1 MTSQKTF
8 DQMNAREKTEFLGF
22 RSYSE
27 REQKIREKMF
37 TQRGS
42 DLTIHFLK
50 TLLAQEELMI
60 ARDLSEQQR
69 EKYYVEIINNMYD
82 YAVNN
87 DYTMYDLES
96 VARNLQDLGTQAE
109 RMLNFAVGEPWKL
122 SYALTG
128 ENKLEYVP
136 LKKIMDLTKVAKDVF
151 PKDAIVDD
159 VVEELKTVDSAE
171 LDKLNP
177 TV

>member
-1 MTSQKTF
+1 MTPQKPF

-27 REQKIREKMF
+27 REQKEREKMF

-42 DLTIHFLK
+42 ELTVLFLKKLLEQEDIMISRDLT
-50 TLLAQEELMI
+50 
-60 ARDLSEQQR
+60 EQQT
-69 EKYYVEIINNMYD
+69 EKYYVATINNLYD

-87 DYTMYDLES
+87 GYTMYDLES
-96 VARNLQDLGTQAE
+96 VARNLQDLGTHAE
-109 RMLNFAVGEPWKL
+109 HMLNFAVGEPWKL

-136 LKKIMDLTKVAKDVF
+136 LKRIMDITKVAKDVF

-159 VVEELKTVDSAE
+159 AVEELKTVDSTE

-177 TV
+177 VV